1 MGAEAVG
8 ARTGSQGRNRIQ
20 RWQHRGKGA
29 LVKVLVTGAA
39 GLLGSRVAELALERG
54 DDVRVLVRPHEDV
67 SWLAQAGAKVSGGDM
82 ADRGSLEAA
91 VDGADC
97 VVHCAARMGPWGPE
111 EEYECVNVRGP
122 KLMVEAAM
130 AAGVERFV
138 HVSSVDVHGLDA
150 GDRADET
157 APYGVEPDP
166 YCRSKIAGEHVIN
179 QLIRERGA
187 PVTIIR
193 PGWIYGPRDAR
204 SFARFAGLVER
215 QRMVLIGSGDN
226 HLPLVYV
233 TDVARGTLSA
243 AEADAAVGKTYV
255 LVNDEP
261 VTQRDYF
268 TAIARELGV
277 PPPKRH
283 VPYRLALA
291 LGGLAET
298 VGHLTR
304 LKREPPLMRFG
315 PKQLGGENRYV
326 IGRARRELG
335 FSPEVNLAEG
345 VARAVAWYR
354 ATRST

>member
-1 MGAEAVG
+1 M
-8 ARTGSQGRNRIQ
+8 
-20 RWQHRGKGA
+20 
-29 LVKVLVTGAA
+29 KVLVTGAA
-39 GLLGSRVAELALERG
+39 GLLGSHVAELALERG

-67 SWLAQAGAKVSGGDM
+67 SRLAHVGAKVSRGDM

-97 VVHCAARMGPWGPE
+97 VLHCAARMGPWGAE
-111 EEYECVNVRGP
+111 EEYESVNVRGP

-130 AAGVERFV
+130 AAGAKRFV

-187 PVTIIR
+187 PITIIR
-193 PGWIYGPRDAR
+193 PGWIYGPRDTR

-233 TDVARGTLSA
+233 TDVARGTLLA
-243 AEADAAVGKTYV
+243 GEADAAVGKTYV
-255 LVNDEP
+255 LVNDEL

-277 PPPKRH
+277 APPKRH

-354 ATRST
+354 ATRSI